1 MKQAAKPSDV
11 THIPMSF
18 RQRCGRTVIVLPD
31 GSRGV
36 ARREATIDNTMVKVI
51 ARGMRW
57 QRLLFD
63 GTYDTIEDLAAGEK
77 INASYVS
84 RLLRLANLSPT
95 VVQTIMD
102 GKHPAWLTMKELMVP
117 FPMDWRQQELHFLAQ
132 AGGCASSSESSID

>member
-1 MKQAAKPSDV
+1 MKQVQEPSNV
-11 THIPMSF
+11 TQIPMTFKRRGGKS
-18 RQRCGRTVIVLPD
+18 VIVLPD

-36 ARREATIDNTMVKVI
+36 IRREATIDNTMVKVV

-102 GKHPAWLTMKELMVP
+102 GKHPAWLTMKELMIP
-117 FPMDWRQQELHFLAQ
+117 FPMDWRQQELHFLSQ
-132 AGGCASSSESSID
+132 DRSDKDVRS